1 MVKFN
6 MVSPRIRG
14 ARQGADAPSAVIC
27 IEPETD
33 DGQPYKPWR
42 MRDSPLAI
50 ATFEEEAL
58 QSGKMSG
65 HVAETMVSSRTSW
78 GFFANP

>member
-1 MVKFN
+1 
-6 MVSPRIRG
+6 
-14 ARQGADAPSAVIC
+14 VIC

-50 ATFEEEAL
+50 ATFEEEAM

-65 HVAETMVSSRTSW
+65 HMAEAMVSLLFVAGVSSLIPGCSTLHWPTAWWCIRWRS
-78 GFFANP
+78 